1 MTRAYKAVLLTALTV
16 AAAGAAAAPA
26 MADSTR
32 PVSGHVSTFD
42 HHAPIT
48 GTQVTS
54 GTADALGDNHQPV
67 APADKHTPVAPA
79 DKHMP

>member
-16 AAAGAAAAPA
+16 AAAGAAATPA

-32 PVSGHVSTFD
+32 PISGQVSTFD

-48 GTQVTS
+48 GSQVAS
-54 GTADALGDNHQPV
+54 GTAVALGDN
-67 APADKHTPVAPA
+67 HTPVAPA